1 MMERAH
7 VFLTMSAWKLYP
19 HLNVEN
25 NHLAPTNAKGPR
37 KHGTHLGSHF
47 PAETLYS
54 GNGTGI
60 LANNSLKSDLSCLL
74 QG

>member
-7 VFLTMSAWKLYP
+7 VFLTMSAWKLYT

-37 KHGTHLGSHF
+37 KHGTQLGSHF
-47 PAETLYS
+47 PAETLYN